1 VKRSLPWR
9 RVWKALLD
17 YKWTADDADYEIH
30 PEADAKEKLQLCLE
44 QHGYEA
50 RSAPGFISGR

>member
-1 VKRSLPWR
+1 
-9 RVWKALLD
+9 VWKALLD